1 VCYAIPGLVEEI
13 ENNLAIIDYFGEKR
27 KAYNELEHLSP
38 GDFVYAQGGFVIKKI
53 PPEEAQSILS
63 AWKETFFE
71 LQEVDLRLSRL
82 QLERKATSN
91 ALLRILDKVL
101 EEKTLSQK
109 EALFLLNLEDEKER
123 ELLYKT
129 ANFLRR
135 KYLGN
140 SCCVHG
146 IIEFSNFCSRNCG
159 YCGISIH
166 NRNLKR
172 YRMSDEE
179 IIQTA
184 IQAIDQYG
192 FQALVLQSGEDPCF
206 PAKRLAELIKELK
219 RQRPVLIFVS
229 CGEVGERGLEI
240 LYQAGARGILM
251 RFETSNPVLYE
262 KLHPGYSL
270 EERIQHLKIAYQI
283 GYLIITGAL
292 IGLPGQSDEDLL
304 NDIFLTSELRAE
316 MCSFGPFLPHPE
328 TPLGHSRP
336 PNKTRVLNALALIR
350 ILAPKHSKILVTT
363 AFETLDP
370 LARENGLMAGANS
383 LMLNVTP
390 AHFRKQYV
398 IYPHR
403 AHEKESLEDQIK
415 QTLQLLYKLGRAPT
429 DLGTETTN
437 GENKA

>member
-1 VCYAIPGLVEEI
+1 MCYAIPGLVKEI
-13 ENNLAIIDYFGEKR
+13 KKNLVIIDYFGEER
-27 KAYNELEHLSP
+27 KAYNELENLYP

-63 AWKETFFE
+63 TWKETFFE

-82 QLERKATSN
+82 QLERETASKN
-91 ALLRILDKVL
+91 LLRILDKVL
-101 EEKTLSQK
+101 EEKSLSQK
-109 EALFLLNLEDEKER
+109 DALFLLNLEERKER

-146 IIEFSNFCSRNCG
+146 IIEFSNFCSRNCN
-159 YCGISIH
+159 YCGISLH
-166 NRNLKR
+166 NRTLKR

-179 IIQTA
+179 IIKIAT
-184 IQAIDQYG
+184 QAIDKYG
-192 FQALVLQSGEDPCF
+192 FQALVLQSGEDPRF
-206 PAKRLAELIKELK
+206 PAERLAELIKEIK

-229 CGEVGERGLEI
+229 CGEIGEKGLEL

-251 RFETSNPVLYE
+251 RFETSNPALYE

-270 EERIQHLKIAYQI
+270 KKRLQHLKIAYQI

-292 IGLPGQSDEDLL
+292 IGLPGQTDEDIL
-304 NDIFLTSELRAE
+304 NDISLTCELHAE

-328 TPLGHSRP
+328 TPLGDSQP
-336 PNKTRVLNALALIR
+336 PSKTRVLNALALTR
-350 ILAPKHSKILVTT
+350 ILTSRNSKILVTT
-363 AFETLDP
+363 SFETLDP
-370 LARENGLMAGANS
+370 SARENGLMAGANS

-390 AHFRKQYV
+390 PYFRERYS

-403 AHEKESLEDQIK
+403 AHEKESLEEQIK
-415 QTLQLLYKLGRAPT
+415 QTLQLLNKLGRAPT
-429 DLGTETTN
+429 DLGIEI
-437 GENKA
+437 ENEKNKN